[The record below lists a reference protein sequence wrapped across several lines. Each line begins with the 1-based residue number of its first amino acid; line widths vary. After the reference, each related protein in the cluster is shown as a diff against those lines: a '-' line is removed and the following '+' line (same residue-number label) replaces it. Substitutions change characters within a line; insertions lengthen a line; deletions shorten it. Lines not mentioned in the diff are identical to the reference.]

1 MTIIYEKWRD
11 LDIDPLDIPFKT
23 LKIKKIISYP
33 PAQNDVI
40 ECLCDYNKKDI
51 NVVIKVERSKMAEFE
66 VEINHL
72 KELENLR
79 NIPNLIEYGK
89 YNNKNYIVLEKVDG
103 ERLSDIFKTNI
114 NDKEKYNY
122 LYNYGKELANIHNIK
137 IKNGYNAKIRVINDY
152 PKLENYNNIPAELE
166 KYINFLKENNCL
178 KNNDTFIHGDFHY
191 ANILWDNFK
200 PTGLLDW
207 EYSGYGFKE
216 QDIAWACILRPTQ
229 YFMDNL
235 IDIQNFLKGYL
246 EIGEFNNEYF
256 RWCLIN
262 GYCHFYLLNLNDENY
277 KEKLLFLIKEVYN
290 QKLNF

>member
-11 LDIDPLDIPFKT
+11 LDIDPFKIPFQAI
-23 LKIKKIISYP
+23 KIKKIVSYP

-72 KELENLR
+72 KELENLK

-114 NDKEKYNY
+114 NDKDKEIY
-122 LYNYGKELANIHNIK
+122 LYNYGKELANIHNLK
-137 IKNGYNAKIRVINDY
+137 IKNARNAKLRVINDY
-152 PKLENYNNIPAELE
+152 PKLENYSNIPEELE
-166 KYINFLKENNCL
+166 IYINYLKDNNCL
-178 KNNDTFIHGDFHY
+178 KNYNTFIHGDFHY
-191 ANILWDNFK
+191 ANILWKDFK

-235 IDIQNFLKGYL
+235 NSIQVFLKGYL
-246 EIGEFNNEYF
+246 EIGEFNKESL

-262 GYCHFYLLNLNDENY
+262 GYCHFYLLNLNNEIY
-277 KEKLLFLIKEVYN
+277 KEKLLFLIKEIYN
-290 QKLNF
+290 KNLSF